1 MATLRDLFKGSPQ
14 DKSVKADKE
23 TFIEQETSG
32 IRVKSLVELNNPLIY
47 GNEATRIALRSTP
60 LLEDIKSN
68 ANGGTAGGGLI
79 GGKINQARDFVNSTI
94 GIPEAQTPSR
104 LVDKIDGTS
113 SNDNPSKSMQKRLD
127 RFAEKNPNQVK
138 NPHSQ
143 IPITK
148 DIVGSNGTEVGKFLK
163 QSGGGN
169 PKTIGKQALGSGIGV
184 AKDLLRGELFG
195 EGQNAGTAQSSGGLN
210 GKTYSVEYTNDG
222 RTYSDTNKSKKLSK
236 QEDIFK
242 DLEKANNGRM
252 DLTLVSPVYG
262 VIRSGNTK
270 FGTPDG
276 QYGKTKYALGSD
288 EGSYSR
294 GDGTLVNNS
303 PLKQYTEGK
312 SVGSLE
318 NRYGIGKQ
326 DTINKLTITDL
337 EKYTID
343 DNGVVKDGESEIA
356 RDLIPFNIG
365 KRGGTKIPFRAT
377 ISGLT
382 ENVSPSWT
390 GNKFLGNPFSFYTYS
405 GVERSTSFNF
415 KIFCLSPAELTSNWE
430 KIQQL
435 TKMTYPSINSNN
447 LVNPPLIQ
455 FRLGDI
461 YYNKDGFIDSLTYTM
476 PDNGT
481 WETDGDLGYLP
492 KIIEVAITIKL
503 VETPASMT
511 NLYGYKLS
519 EEALTTQKELLSE
532 KQTQFDES
540 QKTSATSQYTPT
552 VDNGITSRGVKII
565 KSDIKPKA
573 STDMSGL
580 LGRSGVSQ
588 TPSQKESGIEP
599 AVASQSSTVDK
610 LKGKT
615 PIESMK
621 DELANTSFTS
631 GQLFSKQSFFLKHN
645 DAKVISKKD
654 ATSLVD
660 PRVKWNLTGNKL
672 DAFEA
677 PGLLC
682 MVGTHKVYKQK
693 QVEFHSSN
701 GIHSWSAYV

>member
-47 GNEATRIALRSTP
+47 GNEATRISLRSTP
-60 LLEDIKSN
+60 DLEKMKKGT
-68 ANGGTAGGGLI
+68 GGTEGDGGLI
-79 GGKINQARDFVNSTI
+79 GGKISEARDFVNDKL
-94 GIPEAQTPSR
+94 GIPKGLIPSEVVTKIIDSDPTNDKVGSVNNSQT
-104 LVDKIDGTS
+104 
-113 SNDNPSKSMQKRLD
+113 
-127 RFAEKNPNQVK
+127 
-138 NPHSQ
+138 
-143 IPITK
+143 PITK
-148 DIVGSNGTEVGKFLK
+148 DLYGPNGNEVGKFLK

-195 EGQNAGTAQSSGGLN
+195 EGQNPGQN
-210 GKTYSVEYTNDG
+210 KPVSVEYTSND

-236 QEDIFK
+236 QEDIFE

-252 DLTLVSPVYG
+252 DLTLVSPTYG
-262 VIRSGNTK
+262 VVRGGNIK
-270 FGTPDG
+270 YGTPSG
-276 QYGKTKYALGSD
+276 QYGKTKYAFGSTD
-288 EGSYSR
+288 GSYANGGGAR
-294 GDGTLVNNS
+294 VNNS
-303 PLKQYTEGK
+303 PLKEYTEGK
-312 SVGSLE
+312 EVGLIE
-318 NRYGIGKQ
+318 NYYGIGKQ
-326 DTINKLTITDL
+326 DTLNKLTVSDL
-337 EKYTID
+337 AKYTID
-343 DNGVVKDGESEIA
+343 DDGVVKDGETVIG

-377 ISGLT
+377 ITGLT
-382 ENVSPSWT
+382 ENTAPTWNS
-390 GNKFLGNPFSFYTYS
+390 NKFLGNPFNFYTYS

-415 KIFCLSPAELTSNWE
+415 TIFCLSPAELTSNWE

-503 VETPASMT
+503 VETPASMS

-519 EEALTTQKELLSE
+519 EEALKTQKELLSE
-532 KQTQFDES
+532 KQTQFDEN
-540 QKTSATSQYTPT
+540 QKTSNTPSYTPKADT
-552 VDNGITSRGVKII
+552 ALTPRGVKII
-565 KSDIKPKA
+565 KTDIKPKA

-588 TPSQKESGIEP
+588 SPFEKELGIEP
-599 AVASQSSTVDK
+599 AVTSQSSVSDK
-610 LKGKT
+610 LGGKT
-615 PIESMK
+615 PIEDMK
-621 DELANTSFTS
+621 DQMANTSLTDR
-631 GQLFSKQSFFLKHN
+631 QLQDKQSFFLKNN

-654 ATSLVD
+654 ATSLFD
-660 PRVKWNLTGNKL
+660 PRIKFNLSGTKL
-672 DAFEA
+672 EAFEA

-682 MVGTHKVYKQK
+682 MVGTHNLYKQ
-693 QVEFHSSN
+693 QHVQYYTAD
-701 GIHSWSAYV
+701 GIHSFGGYI

>member
-1 MATLRDLFKGSPQ
+1 MATTLRDLFKGSPQ
-14 DKSVKADKE
+14 DKAVKTDTE

-32 IRVKSLVELNNPLIY
+32 IRIKSLVELNNPLIY

-60 LLEDIKSN
+60 DLEKMKKST
-68 ANGGTAGGGLI
+68 GGTEGGGGLI
-79 GGKINQARDFVNSTI
+79 GGKISEARNFVNDEL
-94 GIPEAQTPSR
+94 GIPKGLIPSEVVTKIIDSDSTNDKVGSVNNSQT
-104 LVDKIDGTS
+104 
-113 SNDNPSKSMQKRLD
+113 
-127 RFAEKNPNQVK
+127 
-138 NPHSQ
+138 
-143 IPITK
+143 PITK
-148 DIVGSNGTEVGKFLK
+148 DLYGPNGKDVGKFLK

-195 EGQNAGTAQSSGGLN
+195 EGQTTGQN
-210 GKTYSVEYTNDG
+210 KPVSVEYTNDE
-222 RTYSDTNKSKKLSK
+222 RTYSDTNKSKKLSR

-252 DLTLVSPVYG
+252 DLTLVSPTYG
-262 VIRSGNTK
+262 VVRGGNIK
-270 FGTPDG
+270 YGTPSG
-276 QYGKTKYALGSD
+276 QYGKTKYAFGSTD
-288 EGSYSR
+288 GSYANGGGARVTS
-294 GDGTLVNNS
+294 S
-303 PLKQYTEGK
+303 PLKEYTDGK
-312 SVGSLE
+312 EVGLLE
-318 NRYGIGKQ
+318 NYYGIGKQ
-326 DTINKLTITDL
+326 DTLNKLAVSDL
-337 EKYTID
+337 AKYTID
-343 DNGVVKDGESEIA
+343 DDGVVKDGETIIG

-377 ISGLT
+377 ITGLT
-382 ENVSPSWT
+382 ENTAPTWNS
-390 GNKFLGNPFSFYTYS
+390 NKFLGNPFNFYTYS

-415 KIFCLSPAELTSNWE
+415 TIFCLSPAELTSNWE

-461 YYNKDGFIDSLTYTM
+461 YYNKDGFVDSLTYTI

-492 KIIEVAITIKL
+492 KIIEVAISIKL
-503 VETPASMT
+503 IETPSSMT

-519 EEALTTQKELLSE
+519 KDALAAQKELLSS
-532 KQTQFDES
+532 KQTEFDEN
-540 QKTSATSQYTPT
+540 QKTTSGETFTPT
-552 VDNGITSRGVKII
+552 TDTGLTPRGVRII
-565 KSDIKPKA
+565 KTDLTPKKV
-573 STDMSGL
+573 DMSGL
-580 LGRSGVSQ
+580 SGLIKTQS
-588 TPSQKESGIEP
+588 PFEKELGIEP
-599 AVASQSSTVDK
+599 AVTSQSSVSDK
-610 LKGKT
+610 LGGKT
-615 PIESMK
+615 PLESMK
-621 DELANTSFTS
+621 DELSNTSFTAS
-631 GQLFSKQSFFLKHN
+631 QLRDKQSFFLKHN

-672 DAFEA
+672 DAFET

-693 QVEFHSSN
+693 QVEFHSAN
-701 GIHSWSAYV
+701 GIHSWSVYV

>member
-60 LLEDIKSN
+60 DLEKMKTST
-68 ANGGTAGGGLI
+68 GGSDGGGGLI
-79 GGKINQARDFVNSTI
+79 GGAISGARNFVNDEL
-94 GIPEAQTPSR
+94 GIPKGLIPSEVVTKIIDSDPTNDKAGSVNNSQT
-104 LVDKIDGTS
+104 
-113 SNDNPSKSMQKRLD
+113 
-127 RFAEKNPNQVK
+127 
-138 NPHSQ
+138 
-143 IPITK
+143 PITK
-148 DIVGSNGTEVGKFLK
+148 DLYGPNGSLVGKFLK

-195 EGQNAGTAQSSGGLN
+195 EGQTTGQN
-210 GKTYSVEYTNDG
+210 KPVSVEYTNDE
-222 RTYSDTNKSKKLSK
+222 RTYSDTNKSKKLSR

-252 DLTLVSPVYG
+252 DLTLVSPTYG
-262 VIRSGNTK
+262 VIRGGNIK
-270 FGTPDG
+270 YGTPDG
-276 QYGKTKYALGSD
+276 QYGKTKYAFGSD
-288 EGSYSR
+288 DGSYSR
-294 GDGTLVNNS
+294 GNGALVHNS
-303 PLKQYTEGK
+303 PLNQYTEGK

-326 DTINKLTITDL
+326 DTINKLTVTDL

-343 DNGVVKDGESEIA
+343 DDGVVKDGETEIV

-377 ISGLT
+377 ITGLT
-382 ENVSPSWT
+382 ENVSPSWS
-390 GNKFLGNPFSFYTYS
+390 GNKFLGNPFNFYTYS

-415 KIFCLSPAELTSNWE
+415 TIFCLSPAELTSNWE

-461 YYNKDGFIDSLTYTM
+461 YYNKDGFVDSLTYTM

-481 WETDGDLGYLP
+481 WETDGNLGYLP

-503 VETPASMT
+503 VETPASMA

-519 EEALTTQKELLSE
+519 KEALSTQKELLSE
-532 KQTQFDES
+532 KQAQFDES
-540 QKTSATSQYTPT
+540 QKTSGTSEYTPT
-552 VDNGITSRGVKII
+552 IDNGLTSRGVKII
-565 KSDIKPKA
+565 KTDIKPP
-573 STDMSGL
+573 SLDMSGL

-588 TPSQKESGIEP
+588 TPNQKELGIEP
-599 AVASQSSTVDK
+599 AVTSQSSTADK

-621 DELANTSFTS
+621 DELANTSLTDR
-631 GQLFSKQSFFLKHN
+631 QLRWKQSFFLQN
-645 DAKVISKKD
+645 DDAKVISFKD
-654 ATSLVD
+654 ATSLFD
-660 PRVKWNLTGNKL
+660 PRIKFNLSGTQL
-672 DAFEA
+672 EAFES

-682 MVGTHKVYKQK
+682 MVGTHNVNKQK
-693 QVEFHSSN
+693 HVDFVHPSI
-701 GIHSWSAYV
+701 GSWGGYI

>member
-60 LLEDIKSN
+60 DLEKMKKST
-68 ANGGTAGGGLI
+68 GGTEGDGGLI
-79 GGKINQARDFVNSTI
+79 GGKISGARNFVNDKL
-94 GIPEAQTPSR
+94 GIPKGLIPSEVVTKIIDSDPTNDKAGSVNNSQT
-104 LVDKIDGTS
+104 
-113 SNDNPSKSMQKRLD
+113 
-127 RFAEKNPNQVK
+127 
-138 NPHSQ
+138 
-143 IPITK
+143 PITK
-148 DIVGSNGTEVGKFLK
+148 DLYGPNGKDVGKFLK

-184 AKDLLRGELFG
+184 AKDLLRGALFG
-195 EGQNAGTAQSSGGLN
+195 EGQTTGQN
-210 GKTYSVEYTNDG
+210 KPVSVEYTNDE
-222 RTYSDTNKSKKLSK
+222 RTYSDTNKSKKLSR

-262 VIRSGNTK
+262 VIRGGNIK
-270 FGTPDG
+270 YGTPDG

-294 GDGTLVNNS
+294 GNGTLVYNS
-303 PLKQYTEGK
+303 PLNQYTEGK

-382 ENVSPSWT
+382 ENVSPTWT

-415 KIFCLSPAELTSNWE
+415 TIFCLSPAELTSNWE

-461 YYNKDGFIDSLTYTM
+461 YYNKDGFVDSLTYTM

-481 WETDGDLGYLP
+481 WETDGNLGYLP

-519 EEALTTQKELLSE
+519 KEALSAQKELLSE
-532 KQTQFDES
+532 KQTQFDEN
-540 QKTSATSQYTPT
+540 QKTSGTSQYTPT
-552 VDNGITSRGVKII
+552 VDNGLNPRGVKII

-588 TPSQKESGIEP
+588 TPNQKELGIEP
-599 AVASQSSTVDK
+599 AVTSQSSTADK

-621 DELANTSFTS
+621 DDLANTSLTDR
-631 GQLFSKQSFFLKHN
+631 QLSRKQSFFLQN
-645 DAKVISKKD
+645 DDAKVISFKD
-654 ATSLVD
+654 ATSLFD
-660 PRVKWNLTGNKL
+660 PRIKFNLSGTQL
-672 DAFEA
+672 EAFES

-682 MVGTHKVYKQK
+682 MVGTHNVNKQ
-693 QVEFHSSN
+693 QHVDFVHPSI
-701 GIHSWSAYV
+701 GSWGGYI

>member
-32 IRVKSLVELNNPLIY
+32 IRISSLVELNNPLIY

-104 LVDKIDGTS
+104 LVDKIDGTA

-127 RFAEKNPNQVK
+127 KFAEKNPNQVK

-184 AKDLLRGELFG
+184 AKDLLRGALFG

-210 GKTYSVEYTNDG
+210 GKTYSVEYTSND

-242 DLEKANNGRM
+242 DLEKANKGRM
-252 DLTLVSPVYG
+252 DLTLVSPTYG
-262 VIRSGNTK
+262 VIRGGNIK
-270 FGTPDG
+270 YGTPDG
-276 QYGKTKYALGSD
+276 QYGKTKYAFGSD

-294 GDGTLVNNS
+294 GNGALVHNS
-303 PLKQYTEGK
+303 PLNQYTEGK

-326 DTINKLTITDL
+326 DTINKLTVTDL

-343 DNGVVKDGESEIA
+343 DDGVVKDGETEIV

-377 ISGLT
+377 ITGLT
-382 ENVSPSWT
+382 ENVSPSWS
-390 GNKFLGNPFSFYTYS
+390 GNKFLGNPFNFYTYS

-415 KIFCLSPAELTSNWE
+415 TIFCLSPAELTSNWE

-461 YYNKDGFIDSLTYTM
+461 YYNKDGFVDSLTYTM

-481 WETDGDLGYLP
+481 WETDGNLGYLP

-503 VETPASMT
+503 VETPASMA

-519 EEALTTQKELLSE
+519 KEALSTQKELLSE
-532 KQTQFDES
+532 KQAQFDES
-540 QKTSATSQYTPT
+540 QKTSGTSEYTPT
-552 VDNGITSRGVKII
+552 IDNGLTPRGVKII
-565 KSDIKPKA
+565 KTDIKPP
-573 STDMSGL
+573 SIDMSGL
-580 LGRSGVSQ
+580 GGNSGVSQ
-588 TPSQKESGIEP
+588 TPNQKELGIEP
-599 AVASQSSTVDK
+599 AVTAQSSTADK

-615 PIESMK
+615 PIEDMK
-621 DELANTSFTS
+621 DQLANTSLTDK
-631 GQLFSKQSFFLKHN
+631 QLQYKQSWSLKY
-645 DAKVISKKD
+645 DDVKVISKKD
-654 ATSLVD
+654 ALSLYD
-660 PRVKWNLTGNKL
+660 PRTKL
-672 DAFEA
+672 GRMGDHVLDMFES

-682 MVGTHKVYKQK
+682 MVGTHKVFKDKKVQYYSADGRLD
-693 QVEFHSSN
+693 SS
-701 GIHSWSAYV
+701 GYI

>member
-14 DKSVKADKE
+14 DKAVKADKE

-32 IRVKSLVELNNPLIY
+32 IRVKSLVDLNNPLIY
-47 GNEATRIALRSTP
+47 GNEAARISLRSTP
-60 LLEDIKSN
+60 DLEKMKK
-68 ANGGTAGGGLI
+68 GTGTTAGDGGLV
-79 GGKINQARDFVNSTI
+79 GSKITEARDFVNDEL
-94 GIPEAQTPSR
+94 GIPKGLIPSE
-104 LVDKIDGTS
+104 VVSKIIDS
-113 SNDNPSKSMQKRLD
+113 NPSDD
-127 RFAEKNPNQVK
+127 RNGSLN
-138 NPHSQ
+138 NSQ
-143 IPITK
+143 TPITK
-148 DIVGSNGTEVGKFLK
+148 DLYGPNGKEVGKLLK

-169 PKTIGKQALGSGIGV
+169 PKTIGKQALGSGISY
-184 AKDLLRGELFG
+184 AKDKLRGALFG
-195 EGQNAGTAQSSGGLN
+195 EGQEAGTSNGG
-210 GKTYSVEYTNDG
+210 KQYAVEYTSND

-236 QEDIFK
+236 QEDIFE

-252 DLTLVSPVYG
+252 DLTLVSPTYG
-262 VIRSGNTK
+262 VVRASNIK
-270 FGTPDG
+270 YGTPDG
-276 QYGKTKYALGSD
+276 QYGKTKYAFGST
-288 EGSYSR
+288 EGSYANGGGAR
-294 GDGTLVNNS
+294 VNNS
-303 PLKQYTEGK
+303 PLKEYTEGK
-312 SVGSLE
+312 EVGLIE
-318 NRYGIGKQ
+318 NYYGIGKQ
-326 DTINKLTITDL
+326 DTLNKLTVSDL
-337 EKYTID
+337 AKYTID
-343 DNGVVKDGESEIA
+343 DDGVVKDGETVIG

-377 ISGLT
+377 ITGLT
-382 ENVSPSWT
+382 ENVSPSWN
-390 GNKFLGNPFSFYTYS
+390 GNKFLGNPFNFYTYS

-415 KIFCLSPAELTSNWE
+415 TIFCLSPVELTSNWE

-492 KIIEVAITIKL
+492 KIIEVAISIKL
-503 VETPASMT
+503 VETPASMS

-519 EEALTTQKELLSE
+519 EEALKTQKELLSE
-532 KQTQFDES
+532 KQTQFDEN
-540 QKTSATSQYTPT
+540 QKTSNTPSYTPKADT
-552 VDNGITSRGVKII
+552 GLTPRGVKII
-565 KSDIKPKA
+565 KTDIKPKA

-580 LGRSGVSQ
+580 LGRSGISQ
-588 TPSQKESGIEP
+588 TPVQKELGIEP
-599 AVASQSSTVDK
+599 AITSQSSVSDK
-610 LKGKT
+610 LGGKT

-621 DELANTSFTS
+621 DELANSSFTS
-631 GQLFSKQSFFLKHN
+631 AQLSSKQSFFLKHN

-660 PRVKWNLTGNKL
+660 PRVKWNLTGDKL

-693 QVEFHSSN
+693 QVEFHSAN
-701 GIHSWSAYV
+701 GIHSWSVYI

>member
-343 DNGVVKDGESEIA
+343 DNGVVKDG
-356 RDLIPFNIG
+356 
-365 KRGGTKIPFRAT
+365 K
-377 ISGLT
+377 
-382 ENVSPSWT
+382 
-390 GNKFLGNPFSFYTYS
+390 
-405 GVERSTSFNF
+405 
-415 KIFCLSPAELTSNWE
+415 
-430 KIQQL
+430 
-435 TKMTYPSINSNN
+435 
-447 LVNPPLIQ
+447 
-455 FRLGDI
+455 
-461 YYNKDGFIDSLTYTM
+461 
-476 PDNGT
+476 
-481 WETDGDLGYLP
+481 
-492 KIIEVAITIKL
+492 
-503 VETPASMT
+503 
-511 NLYGYKLS
+511 
-519 EEALTTQKELLSE
+519 
-532 KQTQFDES
+532 
-540 QKTSATSQYTPT
+540 
-552 VDNGITSRGVKII
+552 
-565 KSDIKPKA
+565 
-573 STDMSGL
+573 
-580 LGRSGVSQ
+580 
-588 TPSQKESGIEP
+588 
-599 AVASQSSTVDK
+599 
-610 LKGKT
+610 
-615 PIESMK
+615 
-621 DELANTSFTS
+621 
-631 GQLFSKQSFFLKHN
+631 
-645 DAKVISKKD
+645 
-654 ATSLVD
+654 
-660 PRVKWNLTGNKL
+660 
-672 DAFEA
+672 
-677 PGLLC
+677 
-682 MVGTHKVYKQK
+682 
-693 QVEFHSSN
+693 
-701 GIHSWSAYV
+701 

>member
-32 IRVKSLVELNNPLIY
+32 IRISSLVELNNPLIY

-104 LVDKIDGTS
+104 LVDKIDGTA

-127 RFAEKNPNQVK
+127 KFAEKNPNQVK

-184 AKDLLRGELFG
+184 AKDLLRGALFG

-210 GKTYSVEYTNDG
+210 GKTYSVEYTSND

-242 DLEKANNGRM
+242 DLEKANKGRM
-252 DLTLVSPVYG
+252 DLTLVSPTYG
-262 VIRSGNTK
+262 VIRGGNIK
-270 FGTPDG
+270 YGTPDG
-276 QYGKTKYALGSD
+276 QYGKTKYAFGSD

-294 GDGTLVNNS
+294 GNGALVHNS
-303 PLKQYTEGK
+303 PLNQYTEGK

-326 DTINKLTITDL
+326 DTINKLTVTDL

-343 DNGVVKDGESEIA
+343 DDGVVKDGETEIV

-377 ISGLT
+377 ITGLT
-382 ENVSPSWT
+382 ENVSPSWS
-390 GNKFLGNPFSFYTYS
+390 GNKFLGNPFNFYTYS

-415 KIFCLSPAELTSNWE
+415 TIFCLSPAELTSNWE

-461 YYNKDGFIDSLTYTM
+461 YYNKDGFVDSLTYTM

-481 WETDGDLGYLP
+481 WETDGNLGYLP

-503 VETPASMT
+503 VETPASMA

-519 EEALTTQKELLSE
+519 KEALSTQKELLSE
-532 KQTQFDES
+532 KQAQFDES
-540 QKTSATSQYTPT
+540 QKTSGTSEYTPT
-552 VDNGITSRGVKII
+552 IDNGLTSRGVKII
-565 KSDIKPKA
+565 KTDIKPP
-573 STDMSGL
+573 SLDMSGL
-580 LGRSGVSQ
+580 NGNSGVSQ
-588 TPSQKESGIEP
+588 TPNQKELGIEP
-599 AVASQSSTVDK
+599 AVTSQSSTADK
-610 LKGKT
+610 LNGKT
-615 PIESMK
+615 PIEDMK
-621 DELANTSFTS
+621 DQMANTSLTDR
-631 GQLFSKQSFFLKHN
+631 QLRWKQSFFLKN
-645 DAKVISKKD
+645 DDAKIISFKD
-654 ATSLVD
+654 ATSLFD
-660 PRVKWNLTGNKL
+660 PRIKFNLSGTQL
-672 DAFEA
+672 EAFES
-677 PGLLC
+677 PGVVC
-682 MVGTHKVYKQK
+682 MVGTHNVNKQK
-693 QVEFHSSN
+693 HVDFVHPSI
-701 GIHSWSAYV
+701 GSWGGYI